1 MTQDQALKILKTGAN
16 VFLTGEPGS
25 GKTYTINRYVDY
37 LRSHGIEPAIT
48 ASTGIAAT
56 HIGGITIHSWSG
68 IGIKDRLNRGEIRTI
83 AAKDN
88 ISKRINKAKVLIIDE
103 ISMLA
108 PNTLDN
114 ISAICREV
122 RGDNSAFGGLQV
134 VLVGDFFQ
142 LPPVVNKSINNEDQG
157 LFYEEFYARFA
168 YDSAVWREADF
179 SVCYITEQYRQKQGD
194 LLEIL
199 SKIRNNSFDE
209 SSLKMILSRKVNPNE
224 LPEKILKLFSHNV
237 DVDYIN
243 NRMLKK
249 IAGEERLYE
258 MKSKGPRNLVESMK
272 KGCLSPE
279 KLYLKIGAAVM
290 FTRND
295 IMGKYVNGT
304 LAEVVAFKEDS
315 GLPIVLTKSGR
326 KITAD
331 YADWSVV
338 EEGKIVGSLT
348 QIPLRLAWALTVH
361 KSQGVSL
368 DQAIMDLSRVFECG
382 QGYVALSR
390 VRSLKG
396 LHILGCN
403 EMAFKIDDEVLKK
416 DNEFRSLSLQA
427 EMFVNNIQAEKLTQL
442 EQSFI
447 LQCGGSLKKKESV
460 SKKFDASNT
469 YEVTLE
475 LWKSGKS
482 ISQIADSRGLTENT
496 ILSHVEKLVE
506 AKKIDPSE
514 ILKII
519 PKSLLPELREIVKV
533 FKILDTSKLSPVF
546 EYFKGKYSYDELR
559 IARIILGSNK

>member
-114 ISAICREV
+114 IDAICREV
-122 RGDNSAFGGLQV
+122 RGSDSAFGGMQV

-142 LPPVVNKSINNEDQG
+142 LPPVVKRVASSEDQS
-157 LFYEEFYARFA
+157 LFSEEFDARFA

-179 SVCYITEQYRQKQGD
+179 NVCYITEQFRQSAGE
-194 LLEIL
+194 LLQIL
-199 SKIRNNSFDE
+199 SKIRKNTFD
-209 SSLKMILSRKVNPNE
+209 SISLQYISGRKIGIND
-224 LPEKILKLFSHNV
+224 LPDNVPKLYSHNL
-237 DVDYIN
+237 DVDSVN
-243 NRMLKK
+243 HSMLNKMP
-249 IAGEERLYE
+249 GREYLFE
-258 MKSKGPRNLVESMK
+258 MKTRGPKKLVDAMK

-279 KLYLKIGAAVM
+279 KLYLKIGAVVM
-290 FTRND
+290 FTKND
-295 IMGKYVNGT
+295 TKGKYVNGT
-304 LAEVVAFKEDS
+304 LGKVVAFDKEND
-315 GLPIVLTKSGR
+315 LPVIHTKDGK

-331 YADWSVV
+331 YTDWSI
-338 EEGKIVGSLT
+338 EEDGKVVGSLS
-348 QIPLRLAWALTVH
+348 QVPLRLAWALTVH

-368 DQAIMDLSRVFECG
+368 DEAIMDLSRVFECG

-396 LHILGCN
+396 LHILGWN
-403 EMAFKIDDEVLKK
+403 EMAFKINSEVLQK

-427 EMFVNNIQAEKLTQL
+427 EMFVKNITAKKLTEL
-442 EQSFI
+442 EQNFI
-447 LQCGGSLKKKESV
+447 SQCGGSLKKKESV
-460 SKKFDASNT
+460 SKEFDASNT
-469 YEVTLE
+469 YEATLE

-482 ISQIADSRGLTENT
+482 IAQIAANRGLTENT
-496 ILSHVEKLVE
+496 ILSHIESLVKEKKV
-506 AKKIDPSE
+506 DPSE
-514 ILKII
+514 VSKII
-519 PKSLLPELREIVKV
+519 PKSLFPEIEEIIKA
-533 FKILDTSKLSPVF
+533 FNKLDTTRLSPVY
-546 EYFKGKYSYDELR
+546 EYFKGRYSYSELK
-559 IARIILGSNK
+559 IARIILISNI

>member
-25 GKTYTINRYVDY
+25 GKTYTINRYVEY
-37 LRSHGIEPAIT
+37 LRNHGIEPAIT

-56 HIGGITIHSWSG
+56 HIGGMTIHSWSG
-68 IGIKDRLNRGEIRTI
+68 IGIKDRLSRGEIRII
-83 AAKDN
+83 ATKEKIA
-88 ISKRINKAKVLIIDE
+88 KRISKAKVLIIDE

-122 RGDNSAFGGLQV
+122 RGNDSAFGGLQV

-142 LPPVVNKSINNEDQG
+142 LPPVVKRVANSEDQS
-157 LFYEEFYARFA
+157 LFFEEFDARFA

-179 SVCYITEQYRQKQGD
+179 SVCYITEQFRQKQGD

-199 SKIRNNSFDE
+199 SKIRKNVFDSISMQHISGRKININN
-209 SSLKMILSRKVNPNE
+209 
-224 LPEKILKLFSHNV
+224 LPQNVPKLYSHNL
-237 DVDYIN
+237 DVDSVN
-243 NRMLKK
+243 HNMLKK
-249 IAGEERLYE
+249 IPGTEYLFE
-258 MKSKGPRNLVESMK
+258 MKTKGPRKLVDAMK

-279 KLYLKIGAAVM
+279 KLYLKVGATVM
-290 FTRND
+290 FTKNNPK
-295 IMGKYVNGT
+295 GKFVNGT
-304 LAEVVAFKEDS
+304 LGEVVDFDKES
-315 GLPIVLTKSGR
+315 GLPIVRTKDGI

-331 YADWSVV
+331 YADWNI
-338 EEGKIVGSLT
+338 EEDGKIRGSLS

-368 DQAIMDLSRVFECG
+368 DEAIMDLSKVFEFG

-396 LHILGCN
+396 LHLLGWN
-403 EMAFKIDDEVLKK
+403 EMAFKVDSEVLQK

-427 EMFVNNIQAEKLTQL
+427 EMFLNNIAAKKLTEL
-442 EQSFI
+442 EQNFI

-460 SKKFDASNT
+460 SKKFDSSNT
-469 YEVTLE
+469 YDATLE

-482 ISQIADSRGLTENT
+482 ISQIAASRGLTENT

-506 AKKIDPSE
+506 EKEINPSE

-519 PKSLLPELREIVKV
+519 PKILLPELREIVKV
-533 FKILDTSKLSPVF
+533 FKKLDTSKLSPVY
-546 EYFKGKYSYDELR
+546 EYFKGRYSYSELKM
-559 IARIILGSNK
+559 ARIILSSNK